1 MLDSCSS
8 RETASS
14 VVPQQVSMVDCKTLV
29 IFGPPFRRNNIGAF
43 SLAATLL
50 VLSLLLPLPAEAAK
64 QKLNQIATQT
74 TVIAA
79 PPPPSN
85 YLQLVTFTANVTAS
99 DGGDPTGTVIFT
111 TQNGTPLCVPMQLT
125 FEGGGS
131 FASCSTAT
139 LPVGANTITAK
150 YSGDSNYSP
159 SSASTPY
166 AVNGNTP
173 TTTLLVNP
181 PAPVTGQVVTLTAT
195 VSNGGDP
202 VTSGTVTFFDSEHVL
217 VLGTVQLVNAGQAAG
232 TATLRTR
239 LAPGD
244 YLLEASFNG
253 IAGNQPSGSDFI
265 ALTVTGTEP
274 SITTLTAQPD
284 GNNFDFTASVFGFGF
299 PAPTGQVKFADLT
312 DGNNLGAVVFAGP
325 GTSTFQ
331 PQQLFPVG
339 IRPVEIASGDFNG
352 DGLSDLAITNQGDD
366 TVSMLLGKGDGTFQ
380 PQRLFPV
387 GIRPVGIARGDFNG
401 DGFPDL
407 AIANQADDTVSV
419 LLGNGD
425 GTFQPQQ
432 TYGVGGTPNGVAAA
446 DFNGDGFLDL
456 AVTNYGSN
464 TVSVLLGN
472 GDATFQPPQTYPAG
486 TQPFQLATGDLN
498 GDGVPDLAVTNLGGA
513 TVSVVLGKGDGTF
526 QLPQTYKV
534 GNLPWGI
541 AVADFNGDGL
551 PDLAVANNGSDT
563 VSVLLGNGDG
573 TFLPQQAYPTGTP
586 NNVAI
591 GDFNGDGFPDV
602 VVGNDEGTVGV
613 LLGKGDGTLQPQ
625 QTYGVGQQ
633 PNGIAVA
640 DFNGDGV
647 PDVATTNWNGQSA
660 SILLGGTVIA
670 AQLNNVPIIGNGIHT
685 IQSNYA
691 PDASSIY
698 AASASNTVSVPAGGK
713 ATPTVTLTA
722 SPSPPSPVNYGNNE
736 YFTAVVQSPGG
747 GTPTG
752 TVNFMEGSTVL
763 GTASLVANASGQGSV
778 ANYTINAL
786 VIGQHLVT
794 AMYNGDSNFNSASSS
809 PPVTVTVITPFMVI
823 PQNGNSGTVSPGGN
837 ITFSV
842 AVNAAWQDQPLIYAV
857 MTCKSPAGTGITC
870 SVACPPSPAKPP
882 GLTGLCV
889 LTQMTG
895 TVATVTVNTSG
906 AAHLIPPLHRGG
918 ERRVVATLMD
928 LGGIGIVGL
937 VLLPFKQRR
946 KAVGG
951 VLSLVIVV
959 LCFGTSCGTNFASGI
974 TSPPVNNTFYITVS
988 AELREENPLASTGYN
1003 ALGVQTFLYS
1013 LLIK

>member
-1 MLDSCSS
+1 
-8 RETASS
+8 
-14 VVPQQVSMVDCKTLV
+14 MVHCKTLV
-29 IFGPPFRRNNIGAF
+29 IFGPPFRRNSIGAF

-111 TQNGTPLCVPMQLT
+111 TQNGTPLCVPVQVTL
-125 FEGGGS
+125 EGGGS

-202 VTSGTVTFFDSEHVL
+202 VTSGTVTFLDSERLPVF
-217 VLGTVQLVNAGQAAG
+217 GTVQLVSAGPAAG

-239 LAPGD
+239 LAPGN

-299 PAPTGQVKFADLT
+299 PVPTGLATFNDLT
-312 DGNNLGAVVFAGP
+312 DGLNLGTVAPAGR
-325 GTSTFQ
+325 GTSSFL
-331 PQQLFPVG
+331 PQQAFLVG
-339 IRPVEIASGDFNG
+339 NEPLGEAVGDFNG
-352 DGLSDLAITNQGDD
+352 DGFADLAVANQPDNTISVLLGNGDGTFRPQPTYQAGAEPSFIAVADFNCDGIPDLAVTNFSDD
-366 TVSMLLGKGDGTFQ
+366 TVGVLLGKGDGTFQ
-380 PQRLFPV
+380 PQQTFPV
-387 GIRPVGIARGDFNG
+387 GAGPVGVAVGDFDE
-401 DGFPDL
+401 DGFADL
-407 AIANQADDTVSV
+407 AVANFNAHTLSL

-425 GTFQPQQ
+425 GTFQPAQ
-432 TYGVGGTPNGVAAA
+432 TFKVGQGPYGLAIA
-446 DFNGDGFLDL
+446 DFNGDGIADIVVANYTDGTISVLLGTGDGTFQPQQTYAVGQNPYWVAAGDLNRDGIPDL
-456 AVTNYGSN
+456 AVANGSSGTVSVLLGTGDGVFQPQQTYPVGSTPTSIVIADFNGDGIPDLATANSGVN
-464 TVSVLLGN
+464 TVSVLLGK
-472 GDATFQPPQTYPAG
+472 GDGSFQPQQTYVTDANPYAVV
-486 TQPFQLATGDLN
+486 AADLN
-498 GDGVPDLAVTNLGGA
+498 GDGVPDLAAPNSGTN
-513 TVSVVLGKGDGTF
+513 TV
-526 QLPQTYKV
+526 
-534 GNLPWGI
+534 
-541 AVADFNGDGL
+541 
-551 PDLAVANNGSDT
+551 
-563 VSVLLGNGDG
+563 
-573 TFLPQQAYPTGTP
+573 
-586 NNVAI
+586 
-591 GDFNGDGFPDV
+591 
-602 VVGNDEGTVGV
+602 
-613 LLGKGDGTLQPQ
+613 
-625 QTYGVGQQ
+625 
-633 PNGIAVA
+633 
-640 DFNGDGV
+640 
-647 PDVATTNWNGQSA
+647 
-660 SILLGGTVIA
+660 SILLGGAVTS
-670 AQLNNVPIIGNGIHT
+670 AQLINVPIIGSGLHN

-713 ATPTVTLTA
+713 ATPTVVLTA
-722 SPSPPSPVNYGNNE
+722 SPSPQTPVNYGNNE
-736 YFTAVVQSPGG
+736 FFAALVQSPGG

-752 TVNFMEGSTVL
+752 TVNFMESSTLL

-778 ANYTINAL
+778 ASYTNNTL

-794 AMYNGDSNFNSASSS
+794 ATYNGDSNFNSATSN
-809 PPVTVTVITPFMVI
+809 PVTVTVITPFMLI
-823 PQNGNSGTVSPGGN
+823 PQDGNSGTVSPGGQ

-842 AVNAAWQDQPLIYAV
+842 AVNAAWQDHPLISAV
-857 MTCKSPAGTGITC
+857 MSCQPPAGSGISC
-870 SVACPPSPAKPP
+870 QVMCPPNPP
-882 GLTGLCV
+882 PPPKISDPCV
-889 LTQMTG
+889 LTQMTD

-906 AAHLIPPLHRGG
+906 AAQLVMPFHRGG
-918 ERRVVATLMD
+918 ERGVVATLMG
-928 LGGIGIVGL
+928 LGGVGLVGL
-937 VLLPFKQRR
+937 VLLPFKLPR

-951 VLSLVIVV
+951 VLFLVIMV
-959 LCFGTSCGTNFASGI
+959 LCFGTSCGTSFAPGTS
-974 TSPPVNNTFYITVS
+974 SPPVNNTVYISVN
-988 AELREENPLASTGYN
+988 AELREDNPLASQGYN
-1003 ALGVQTFLYS
+1003 TLGVETFLYS